1 MPDSIVIKK
10 FNFAHEL
17 MWSYAGHV
25 IERTPTRIKLEAR
38 FNRETTDFG
47 YAVFEKN
54 DRFVEWFFADRWYNI
69 FEIHSVQDDHLKGW
83 YCNIV
88 QPALFQDGEIA
99 QVDLALDVW
108 IEPAGST
115 LILDEDEFV
124 ALNLDAATRAHARQA
139 MNELLGLVQRRV
151 PPFDQIA
158 HRHENEEPKISDAN
172 KS

>member
-1 MPDSIVIKK
+1 MSDMTGSIVIKK
-10 FNFAHEL
+10 LNLAHEL
-17 MWSYAGHV
+17 MWSYTGHV
-25 IERTPTRIKLEAR
+25 IDRTPTRIKLEAR

-69 FEIHSVQDDHLKGW
+69 FEVHSVQDDHLKGW

-108 IEPAGST
+108 ISSDGTP
-115 LILDEDEFV
+115 LILDEDEFA
-124 ALNLDAATRAHARQA
+124 ALNLDAPTHTRARQA
-139 MNELLGLVQRRV
+139 MIELLGLMQRRV
-151 PPFDQIA
+151 SPFDQID
-158 HRHENEEPKISDAN
+158 HRNSL
-172 KS
+172 

>member
-1 MPDSIVIKK
+1 MPDSIVVKK
-10 FNFAHEL
+10 LNQAHEL
-17 MWSYAGHV
+17 MWSYTGRV
-25 IERTPTRIKLEAR
+25 IEQSPTRIKLEAR

-88 QPALFQDGEIA
+88 QPALFQEGEIA

-108 IEPAGST
+108 IAPNGSAR
-115 LILDEDEFV
+115 LLDEDEFA
-124 ALNLDAATRAHARQA
+124 ALMLDAQTHAHARQA
-139 MNELLGLVQRRV
+139 VTELLGLVQQRV
-151 PPFDQIA
+151 PPFDYIT
-158 HRHENEEPKISDAN
+158 HRHANEGPKISAAN
-172 KS
+172 KP